1 LLLGLF
7 GCLGSLVLLD
17 LLRRLSCRLLC
28 SCSLLGL
35 KILCL
40 LVFRCELGSFLAD
53 NASRQLIL
61 LNLSLGLCQAEA
73 QCLGAGCCLGGG
85 RSRRQGQGFIS
96 GTVAQVNRQHAL
108 LSGGGSRNVAGR
120 ASCSSSGSNHICIS
134 RTGHGLF
141 GRQVGS
147 GKADRGLNCGLAD
160 CCDPGGQA
168 DSPRRCGL
176 ADLAVHGRA
185 SPRLDSR

>member
-1 LLLGLF
+1 M
-7 GCLGSLVLLD
+7 LLD
-17 LLRRLSCRLLC
+17 LLRRLNCRLLC

-40 LVFRCELGSFLAD
+40 LVLRRELGAFLAD

-61 LNLSLGLCQAEA
+61 LNLGLSLGQAEA

-85 RSRRQGQGFIS
+85 RSRRQGQGLIA
-96 GTVAQVNRQHAL
+96 GPIAQVNRQTAVL
-108 LSGGGSRNVAGR
+108 AGGGSRNIAGW
-120 ASCSSSGSNHICIS
+120 AVCSTGGSSHICIG
-134 RTGHGLF
+134 RTGHGLV

-147 GKADRGLNCGLAD
+147 GKADRGLDCGLAN

-168 DSPRRCGL
+168 DSPLRCGL
-176 ADLAVHGRA
+176 ADLAVHGHS
-185 SPRLDSR
+185 SPRLKSR